1 MTQQLPPR
9 RFTPCTETATDH
21 PVLLIDSKAPLLD
34 LHACLR
40 ERLNAALEHLNL
52 MACSS
57 LPDFAERDLNNV
69 ANTARI
75 LVQDVSDVFR
85 VIEIPWSRYFLGK
98 LNNKPHSCGFSASK
112 NRPAAFTSYQNY
124 TLKIRTEIS
133 PIAKNYK

>member
-9 RFTPCTETATDH
+9 RFTPCTETATDY
-21 PVLLIDSKAPLLD
+21 PVLLIDSEAPLLD

-57 LPDFAERDLNNV
+57 LPDFAERDLNNM

-85 VIEIPWSRYFLGK
+85 VIEQRGID
-98 LNNKPHSCGFSASK
+98 N
-112 NRPAAFTSYQNY
+112 PAA
-124 TLKIRTEIS
+124 
-133 PIAKNYK
+133 A

>member
-1 MTQQLPPR
+1 MKPQQPPR
-9 RFTPCTETATDH
+9 RFYPCTETATDSA
-21 PVLLIDSKAPLLD
+21 VLLIDSEAPLPD

-69 ANTARI
+69 ANIARI

-85 VIEIPWSRYFLGK
+85 VIEHR
-98 LNNKPHSCGFSASK
+98 GFDT
-112 NRPAAFTSYQNY
+112 PDAA
-124 TLKIRTEIS
+124 
-133 PIAKNYK
+133 

>member
-1 MTQQLPPR
+1 MNNQLPPR
-9 RFTPCTETATDH
+9 RFYPCTESATDS
-21 PVLLIDSKAPLLD
+21 PVLLIDSDAPLLN

-69 ANTARI
+69 TNTARI

-85 VIEIPWSRYFLGK
+85 VIEHRGLDT
-98 LNNKPHSCGFSASK
+98 PH
-112 NRPAAFTSYQNY
+112 AA
-124 TLKIRTEIS
+124 
-133 PIAKNYK
+133 

>member
-69 ANTARI
+69 ANTGHI
-75 LVQDVSDVFR
+75 LVQDVSNVFWA
-85 VIEIPWSRYFLGK
+85 IE
-98 LNNKPHSCGFSASK
+98 
-112 NRPAAFTSYQNY
+112 
-124 TLKIRTEIS
+124 
-133 PIAKNYK
+133 

>member
-1 MTQQLPPR
+1 MKNQLPPR
-9 RFTPCTETATDH
+9 RFYPCTENATDY
-21 PVLLIDSKAPLLD
+21 PVLLIDSHAPLPD

-85 VIEIPWSRYFLGK
+85 VIEHR
-98 LNNKPHSCGFSASK
+98 GFDT
-112 NRPAAFTSYQNY
+112 AA
-124 TLKIRTEIS
+124 
-133 PIAKNYK
+133 

>member
-9 RFTPCTETATDH
+9 RFTPCTETATDY
-21 PVLLIDSKAPLLD
+21 PVLLIDSDAPLLD

-40 ERLNAALEHLNL
+40 ERLKAALEHLNL

-57 LPDFAERDLNNV
+57 LPDFTERDLNNI

-85 VIEIPWSRYFLGK
+85 VIEQQ
-98 LNNKPHSCGFSASK
+98 GFDTPSAV
-112 NRPAAFTSYQNY
+112 
-124 TLKIRTEIS
+124 
-133 PIAKNYK
+133 

>member
-1 MTQQLPPR
+1 MTQQLPLR
-9 RFTPCTETATDH
+9 RFTPCTETATDY
-21 PVLLIDSKAPLLD
+21 PVLLIDSEAPLLD

-57 LPDFAERDLNNV
+57 LPDLAERDLNNV

-85 VIEIPWSRYFLGK
+85 VIE
-98 LNNKPHSCGFSASK
+98 HHGF
-112 NRPAAFTSYQNY
+112 NTPNAA
-124 TLKIRTEIS
+124 
-133 PIAKNYK
+133 

>member
-1 MTQQLPPR
+1 MTQPLPPR
-9 RFTPCTETATDH
+9 RFTPCTETATDY
-21 PVLLIDSKAPLLD
+21 PVLLIDSEAPLLD

-85 VIEIPWSRYFLGK
+85 VIEHR
-98 LNNKPHSCGFSASK
+98 GFGASSAS
-112 NRPAAFTSYQNY
+112 
-124 TLKIRTEIS
+124 
-133 PIAKNYK
+133 

>member
-1 MTQQLPPR
+1 MTPELPPR
-9 RFTPCTETATDH
+9 RFTPCTETATEY
-21 PVLLIDSKAPLLD
+21 PVLLIDSEAPLQD

-57 LPDFAERDLNNV
+57 LPYFAERDLNHV

-85 VIEIPWSRYFLGK
+85 VIEYR
-98 LNNKPHSCGFSASK
+98 GFDT
-112 NRPAAFTSYQNY
+112 PTAA
-124 TLKIRTEIS
+124 
-133 PIAKNYK
+133 

>member
-21 PVLLIDSKAPLLD
+21 PVLLIDSDAPLLD

-57 LPDFAERDLNNV
+57 LPDFAERDLNNI

-85 VIEIPWSRYFLGK
+85 VIEHR
-98 LNNKPHSCGFSASK
+98 GFDTLSAV
-112 NRPAAFTSYQNY
+112 
-124 TLKIRTEIS
+124 
-133 PIAKNYK
+133 

>member
-1 MTQQLPPR
+1 MKNQLPPR
-9 RFTPCTETATDH
+9 RFYPCAENATDN
-21 PVLLIDSKAPLLD
+21 PVLLIDSTAPLLD

-57 LPDFAERDLNNV
+57 LPDFAERDLNNA

-85 VIEIPWSRYFLGK
+85 VIEHRGFDT
-98 LNNKPHSCGFSASK
+98 LN
-112 NRPAAFTSYQNY
+112 AA
-124 TLKIRTEIS
+124 
-133 PIAKNYK
+133 

>member
-1 MTQQLPPR
+1 MWPEDPVRVLQHHCDKPHRL
-9 RFTPCTETATDH
+9 FSPCTETATDY
-21 PVLLIDSKAPLLD
+21 PVLLIDSEAPLLD

-75 LVQDVSDVFR
+75 LVRDVSDVVR
-85 VIEIPWSRYFLGK
+85 VIE
-98 LNNKPHSCGFSASK
+98 KP
-112 NRPAAFTSYQNY
+112 
-124 TLKIRTEIS
+124 
-133 PIAKNYK
+133 

>member
-1 MTQQLPPR
+1 MSQQLPPR
-9 RFTPCTETATDH
+9 RFTPCTETATDY
-21 PVLLIDSKAPLLD
+21 PVLLIESEAPLLD

-40 ERLNAALEHLNL
+40 ERLNAALEHLTL

-85 VIEIPWSRYFLGK
+85 VIEQR
-98 LNNKPHSCGFSASK
+98 GFDTPSAV
-112 NRPAAFTSYQNY
+112 
-124 TLKIRTEIS
+124 
-133 PIAKNYK
+133 

>member
-9 RFTPCTETATDH
+9 RFSPCTETATDY
-21 PVLLIDSKAPLLD
+21 PVLLIDSEAPLPD

-85 VIEIPWSRYFLGK
+85 VIEHRGFDIPV
-98 LNNKPHSCGFSASK
+98 AV
-112 NRPAAFTSYQNY
+112 
-124 TLKIRTEIS
+124 
-133 PIAKNYK
+133 

>member
-9 RFTPCTETATDH
+9 RFSPCTETATDY
-21 PVLLIDSKAPLLD
+21 PVVLIDSEAPLLE

-40 ERLNAALEHLNL
+40 ERLNAALEHLNP

-57 LPDFAERDLNNV
+57 LPDFAERDLNNM

-85 VIEIPWSRYFLGK
+85 VIEHR
-98 LNNKPHSCGFSASK
+98 GFD
-112 NRPAAFTSYQNY
+112 
-124 TLKIRTEIS
+124 S
-133 PIAKNYK
+133 PVVV